1 MGVLILFVAFVLLV
15 SAVARL
21 DPRRMPVKF
30 VEQSVMA
37 VTTTSS
43 AVTFPTI
50 LRNAVEKFGV
60 SPSLGVSS
68 VSAGGV
74 VAG

>member
-1 MGVLILFVAFVLLV
+1 
-15 SAVARL
+15 
-21 DPRRMPVKF
+21 MPVKF